1 MSFIDYIFMPL
12 FLLSLVIYFNV
23 PKRGQWIVL
32 LCLSIAFYLTYGI
45 ELLPFA
51 LFSSLIAWGAGLL
64 IGNRNEQLDE
74 RIKASVEKLPEPA
87 PEIEAEGENEAPAV
101 EDDSPE
107 ASQPQAPEPTPAP
120 EIPEVLT
127 KEQKRALRAST
138 KRTNKYL
145 LWLALFLIIAIL
157 VYIKCQNYILGTPTF
172 KAISG
177 AYENFCAALYNIP
190 VLGALVADT
199 DAIASATVPTAI
211 NLAGQET
218 AASLATGVAIR
229 ANHGISLIVPLGI
242 SYYTMSLVGYLADVY
257 WKKEKPEKNFFKL
270 FLFAIYYP
278 KILEGPISKHRLLA
292 SQLNAEHNFDY
303 YRFCH
308 GLQRMLWGYFKK
320 LCIADR
326 LTIMTSAVFASPMEY
341 DGSVILVSA
350 IFAAFELYCDFSGCM
365 DMALGA
371 SHAMGIDIEE
381 NFKQPFLSKSAPEF
395 WRRWH
400 ITLGVWFKDYVYMPL
415 VTSPNLM
422 KFVGFLRKH
431 TNKRFAKAIMQI
443 IPLAV
448 VWLLTGLWHGT
459 GINYIVWGIWWG
471 LLMIVST
478 VFEPEFKKLNERLK
492 INPNS
497 RVHKMVQTVRTFF
510 LFVVGRIITL
520 SGDWDGLVR
529 VLDKIVFDFA
539 PWHFFD
545 QSLYTY
551 GLDRQNFQLVIL
563 CILGLMFV
571 EFKQAHGYSVT
582 EHIDN
587 KRIWIRW
594 IIYLAAIFFVLIFG
608 AYGAGYDASS
618 FVYANY

>member
-1 MSFIDYIFMPL
+1 MSFLDYIFLPL
-12 FLLSLVIYFNV
+12 FLLSLVIYFAV

-32 LCLSIAFYLTYGI
+32 LVLSIAFYCTYGI

-51 LFSSLIAWGAGLL
+51 LFSSLVAWAVGIAIGA
-64 IGNRNEQLDE
+64 RNEKLDTQ
-74 RIKASVEKLPEPA
+74 IK
-87 PEIEAEGENEAPAV
+87 EGG
-101 EDDSPE
+101 SHL
-107 ASQPQAPEPTPAP
+107 S
-120 EIPEVLT
+120 
-127 KEQKRALRAST
+127 KETKRAMRASA
-138 KRTNKYL
+138 KRDSRVL
-145 LWLALFLIIAIL
+145 LWLALVLIIGIL
-157 VYIKCQNYILGTPTF
+157 VYVKCQNYILKTEVF
-172 KAISG
+172 RAISKT
-177 AYENFCAALYNIP
+177 YEAFCAGLYQIP
-190 VLGALVADT
+190 YLGALVVDL
-199 DAIASATVPTAI
+199 DAAANAGATVVTGIAASAAEAI
-211 NLAGQET
+211 TTNSGT
-218 AASLATGVAIR
+218 
-229 ANHGISLIVPLGI
+229 SLIMPLGI
-242 SYYTMSLVGYLADVY
+242 SYYTMSLAGYLADVY

-278 KILEGPISKHRLLA
+278 KIVEGPISKHRLLA
-292 SQLNAEHNFDY
+292 KQLDAPHSFDY
-303 YRFCH
+303 CRFCH

-326 LTIMTSAVFASPMEY
+326 LTIMTSAVFANPMDY
-341 DGSVILVSA
+341 DGSVILVA
-350 IFAAFELYCDFSGCM
+350 AVFAAFELYCDFSGCM

-381 NFKQPFLSKSAPEF
+381 NFKQPFLSKTAPEF

-431 TNKRFAKAIMQI
+431 TTKRAAKAVMQI

-471 LLMIVST
+471 LLMITST
-478 VFEPEFKKLNERLK
+478 VFEPEFKQLNKRLK

-497 RVHKMVQTVRTFF
+497 RVHKIFQTLRTFF
-510 LFVVGRIITL
+510 LFVMGRIITL
-520 SGDWDGLVR
+520 SGDWAGLLF
-529 VLDKIVFDFA
+529 VLDKIVHDFA

-571 EFKQAHGYSVT
+571 EFKQAHGYSFT
-582 EHIDN
+582 QHIDN